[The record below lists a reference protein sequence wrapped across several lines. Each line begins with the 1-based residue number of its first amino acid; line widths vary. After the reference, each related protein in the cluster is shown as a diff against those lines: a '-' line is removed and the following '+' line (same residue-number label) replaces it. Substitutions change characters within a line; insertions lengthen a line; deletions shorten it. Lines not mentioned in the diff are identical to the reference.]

1 MSLTGTCEWRQ
12 ESDDP
17 VNWWMAHQGSFP
29 VLSQL
34 ALDVFAIPAMVT
46 DCERSFSLA
55 KLSLTSQRLSM
66 SLMTLEA
73 LKCLKNWT
81 RHGAVKLG
89 SGGWCQGVR
98 DDGIG
103 EMSRSK

>member
-1 MSLTGTCEWRQ
+1 MRMETQ
-12 ESDDP
+12 ETDDP
-17 VNWWMAHQGSFP
+17 TNWWMTHQGSFP

-34 ALDVFAIPAMVT
+34 ALDVIAIPAMAT

-66 SLMTLEA
+66 SSTTLEA
-73 LKCLKNWT
+73 LQCVKNWT

-89 SGGWCQGVR
+89 SFGWDRG
-98 DDGIG
+98 
-103 EMSRSK
+103 